1 MPLEEETISVY
12 NIVYKRR
19 GDLEKNN
26 CHIVIVDVTCTEP
39 VRIIN
44 IYRSFH
50 PPDGSSQSS
59 FFAKQLE
66 IIKNAIC
73 RNCFVMGD
81 FNLEGGNNLR
91 PDYQNKLLLNTLKN
105 FTSENNLYQV
115 VNFSTWS
122 RTINGNKKESM
133 LDHVYLNNFGVFNS
147 VYFENPVFGDH
158 VLVVVELALRE
169 IKTPNKSSLRGHSLI
184 M

>member
-1 MPLEEETISVY
+1 MENNLKIGTWNLCLGLANKKDTVTDYLKANGISICCLQETEIPANYPENILNYNDYVLELESSASKKRAGIYLEK

-105 FTSENNLYQV
+105 FTTENYN
-115 VNFSTWS
+115 
-122 RTINGNKKESM
+122 
-133 LDHVYLNNFGVFNS
+133 
-147 VYFENPVFGDH
+147 
-158 VLVVVELALRE
+158 
-169 IKTPNKSSLRGHSLI
+169 TPRSAR
-184 M
+184 